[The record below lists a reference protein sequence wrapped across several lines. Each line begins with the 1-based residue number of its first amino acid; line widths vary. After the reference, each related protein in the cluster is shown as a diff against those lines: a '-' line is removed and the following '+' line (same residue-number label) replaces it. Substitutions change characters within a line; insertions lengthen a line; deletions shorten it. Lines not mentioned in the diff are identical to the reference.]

1 MKCELCA
8 FNTPRGTATAVFIKD
23 GALLVTKRNQN
34 PYKGMWDLP
43 GGYMNQGEMP
53 EETLRREMK
62 EELGVA
68 ITCDFIGWFPG
79 TASWKGKPYAVLSH
93 AYLAEYKGAIKLEK
107 KENSDMAWMPL
118 AAINPATVAFDS
130 NQTIVRMLKKK
141 FTLDYPALV
150 NLIAQLDSSAT
161 INEMNL
167 YRSLLNGYMSKKI
180 IGGKLVGAGWIFPR
194 RTLLRKQA
202 VVEDM
207 IVDESQRGKGLGE
220 AILLDLLSWAKK
232 QGMEMVELTTNP
244 SRVAANALYQKIGF
258 KLHPTN
264 HYLYRIK

>member
-8 FNTPRGTATAVFIKD
+8 FNTPKGTATAVFVKN
-23 GALLVTKRNQN
+23 GALLLVKRNQN
-34 PYKGMWDLP
+34 PYKGKWDLP
-43 GGYMNQGEMP
+43 GGYMNQGETP

-62 EELGVA
+62 EELGVN

-79 TASWKGKPYAVLSH
+79 TASWKGKSYAVISH
-93 AYLAEYKGAIKLEK
+93 AHLAEFKGIVKLDK
-107 KENSDMAWMPL
+107 KENTNFTWVPL
-118 AAINPATVAFDS
+118 AEISPSKIAFDS
-130 NQTIVRMLKKK
+130 NQAIVRMLKKR
-141 FTLDYPALV
+141 FTIDYPTLV
-150 NLIAQLDSSAT
+150 NLVAQLDSSAVVSE
-161 INEMNL
+161 INF
-167 YRSLLNGYMSKKI
+167 YRALLNGYVSKKMLK
-180 IGGKLVGAGWIFPR
+180 GKLVGVGWIFPR

-232 QGMEMVELTTNP
+232 QGIEVVELTTNP
-244 SRVAANALYQKIGF
+244 RRIAANALYQKIGF

-264 HYLYRIK
+264 HYLYRVV